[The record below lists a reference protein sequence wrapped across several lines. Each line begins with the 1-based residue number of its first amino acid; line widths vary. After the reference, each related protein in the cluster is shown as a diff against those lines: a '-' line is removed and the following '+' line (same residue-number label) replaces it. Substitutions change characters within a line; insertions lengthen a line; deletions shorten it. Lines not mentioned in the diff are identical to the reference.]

1 MKKRGLIE
9 RLEHEPVICA
19 EGFLFEAE
27 RRGYLASGE
36 FVPELALENPEALK
50 NIHIDFQHAGSDVVE
65 AFTYNG
71 HREKMR
77 VIGKEDLL
85 EPLNRAALRIAKEVA
100 DNPGTEKEKNLLAG
114 NISNTNIHPVDFRR
128 NIITENVRLNELVG
142 KEFFVGNIKLKGHDL
157 CRPCK
162 YLQDKLRQNNFVKE
176 FLHTGGLRC
185 EILTS
190 GKINVGD
197 IIKQKND

>member
-1 MKKRGLIE
+1 MSKVVEIGIANIKGNQIQKVNNVDAIKGKGLQNDRKFSDNNQKERQVTLIE
-9 RLEHEPVICA
+9 I
-19 EGFLFEAE
+19 
-27 RRGYLASGE
+27 
-36 FVPELALENPEALK
+36 ENI
-50 NIHIDFQHAGSDVVE
+50 NHF
-65 AFTYNG
+65 N
-71 HREKMR
+71 
-77 VIGKEDLL
+77 
-85 EPLNRAALRIAKEVA
+85 
-100 DNPGTEKEKNLLAG
+100 

-128 NIITENVRLNELVG
+128 NIITESVRLNELVG

-162 YLQDKLRQNNFVKE
+162 YLQDKLKQNNFVKE

-185 EILTS
+185 EILRS

>member
-1 MKKRGLIE
+1 MGKVVEIGIANIKGNKIQKISK
-9 RLEHEPVICA
+9 V
-19 EGFLFEAE
+19 
-27 RRGYLASGE
+27 
-36 FVPELALENPEALK
+36 EALK
-50 NIHIDFQHAGSDVVE
+50 GKGLQNDRKFSENNQKKRQVTLIEIENINHF
-65 AFTYNG
+65 N
-71 HREKMR
+71 
-77 VIGKEDLL
+77 
-85 EPLNRAALRIAKEVA
+85 
-100 DNPGTEKEKNLLAG
+100 

-162 YLQDKLRQNNFVKE
+162 YLQDKLKQNNFVKE